1 MKHNS
6 CRVLFTSFVVAALV
20 FRSLDFVL
28 ENDPTSGKQKQGVT
42 LEMIPRDSGT
52 QHRGFTTLT
61 TMNRDS
67 SWQGHA

>member
-20 FRSLDFVL
+20 FRSLDLVL
-28 ENDPTSGKQKQGVT
+28 ENDTTSGKQKQGVT
-42 LEMIPRDSGT
+42 LEMIPRDART